1 MMEKLTVNPWKG
13 MWTNPKQTIRAV
25 VTHDPRYRF
34 ITLCVINGLPA
45 MLQVAQNMSLGF
57 SYSLVGILLG
67 SIFLSLFAGMIG
79 ITVASGL
86 LYLTG
91 KWIGGMSS
99 FLQIRCAVSW
109 SNVTNVISILMW
121 AILIVMFDKVL
132 FTDLFETASFTK
144 KESLLLMGVF
154 LTQTVMSVWSLVLLV
169 QSLAEVQG
177 FSSWKSILNIL
188 LSFGILI
195 AFFWLIGLFFV
206 NG

>member
-1 MMEKLTVNPWKG
+1 MMEKLMVNPWKG
-13 MWTNPKQTIRAV
+13 MWTNPKKTIRAV

-34 ITLCVINGLPA
+34 ITLCIVNGLPA

-57 SYSLVGILLG
+57 SYSLVGIVLG

-79 ITVASGL
+79 ITVASGI

-91 KWIGGMSS
+91 RWIGGMGS

-109 SNVTNVISILMW
+109 SNLTNIVSILTW
-121 AILIVMFDKVL
+121 AVLIAMFDKAL
-132 FTDLFETASFTK
+132 FTDLFETASFTQ
-144 KESLLLMGVF
+144 KESLILMGVF
-154 LTQTVMSVWSLVLLV
+154 LTQTTMSVWSLVLLV
-169 QSLAEVQG
+169 QSLSEVQG

-188 LSFGILI
+188 LSLGILI
-195 AFFWLIGLFFV
+195 AFFWLVGLLFV